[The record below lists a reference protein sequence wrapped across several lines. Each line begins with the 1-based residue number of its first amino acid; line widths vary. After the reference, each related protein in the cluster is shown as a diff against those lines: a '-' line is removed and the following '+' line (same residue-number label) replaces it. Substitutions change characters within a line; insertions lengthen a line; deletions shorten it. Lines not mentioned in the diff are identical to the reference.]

1 MQLKL
6 KIEILTLILSI
17 IAIVV
22 SIVVGVIQH
31 SREKKINNTNLES
44 IYLNDIYK
52 EYLINYIP
60 TSRRF
65 ININPTGEVSGAE
78 KLIEVLQDIRRDSV
92 YYLYNDEQFY
102 VELTL
107 QCQKLED
114 YLTLESA
121 KIFQGEQHIEFYK
134 VIQEELKRIYE
145 IISKKYVG
153 KK

>member
-1 MQLKL
+1 M

-17 IAIVV
+17 IAIVI

-52 EYLINYIP
+52 EYLLNYIP

-65 ININPTGEVSGAE
+65 INVNPSGKITGAE
-78 KLIEVLQDIRRDSV
+78 KLIEVLQNIRRDSV

-102 VELTL
+102 EELTS

-121 KIFQGEQHIEFYK
+121 KIFQGEQQVEFYR
-134 VIQEELKRIYE
+134 VIQEELKEIYG
-145 IISKKYVG
+145 IISKKYIG